1 MQTRH
6 LRYSWLSFLWVG
18 LFAASLG
25 GSAFAAS
32 AADADLELLPLAPL
46 TPTSLPVENP
56 AAQEAAQASPQA
68 APALPAPAP
77 APDPALA
84 PAAALPQAPAPEPP
98 KPVAAKPAEPGV
110 VLVAALNV
118 TSAGMDE
125 KGSPEA
131 LGARLNQQIEA
142 AGKRAILPSETESY
156 LQSEKGR
163 AFLRSLS
170 VERTCE
176 AGADLGAQF
185 VLSGDVRQAKDG
197 QIALNL
203 DLFDVAK
210 KQKRGHLSR
219 KLAKG
224 ADFGPEWD
232 AMAQELLGAANPGD
246 SAPLVAAKA
255 LPNDSKEK
263 EKEPAEDAKEQAKVE
278 RFYKGELTTVG
289 PLEIIPWR
297 DRAGLLTGFRQ
308 LNYKYYMHIEPQV
321 DLHFFPDKLTREG
334 KLRLGF
340 SVPLNLELYS
350 REDAN
355 NDQKIDAWKRAGH
368 VRTEDWDNWR
378 DYFKLI
384 RYIQYGRK
392 EDKVYVNVNR
402 VYAASVGHGE
412 VMKRYIANLDY
423 FNTRLS
429 AEVDAYS
436 DYGGGEFYTND
447 LTRPNIIS
455 ALAFLKPA
463 SFASKDWM
471 AKSFSIGM
479 HYSTDWEAPKTI
491 NEVRQTKD
499 GSYIVSDSTD
509 LHFIGG
515 DIELKV
521 VNWPVERPE
530 IDLKVYT
537 DYTQWLH
544 NGGCWSLGT
553 LGRFNLYS
561 SVRQAFR
568 TRLEFRV
575 FQDNYTPSYFD
586 SFYEIM
592 KFRFFSERHPAT
604 YPSAMQA
611 PVKTKYQEYSER
623 KGTWKHAGVYV
634 EFSYALLDYVGVT
647 VAFDRYSGQDNGNVL
662 FHLEV
667 PATKYAQLEAS
678 YYKTNVTS
686 AKNVFDPTATNTM
699 FVTLLRIR
707 PIQLLAIQGGVRR
720 ITQPSQIYF
729 PALDGIWDFKADL
742 EISWEF

>member
-1 MQTRH
+1 MQTRKMG
-6 LRYSWLSFLWVG
+6 SVWVS
-18 LFAASLG
+18 LFAVVLSGAIMS
-25 GSAFAAS
+25 AS
-32 AADADLELLPLAPL
+32 ALAAVSSDDGLELLPLAPL
-46 TPTSLPVENP
+46 LPEPAKATNP
-56 AAQEAAQASPQA
+56 AAPE
-68 APALPAPAP
+68 APAAVQSPAPAP
-77 APDPALA
+77 AELPAGSAPPLAAPVPAPLPAPVVAA
-84 PAAALPQAPAPEPP
+84 PAAA
-98 KPVAAKPAEPGV
+98 VPGV
-110 VLVAALNV
+110 VLVAVLNV
-118 TSAGMDE
+118 TSAGMGE
-125 KGSPEA
+125 KGNPEA
-131 LGARLNQQIEA
+131 LGARLNRVVESG
-142 AGKRAILPSETESY
+142 GKHAILPSEIESY
-156 LQSEKGR
+156 LQTEQGR

-170 VERTCE
+170 VEKTCQ
-176 AGADLGAQF
+176 AGADLGATL
-185 VLSGDVRQAKDG
+185 VLSGDVRATRDG
-197 QIALNL
+197 QIAINM
-203 DLFDVAK
+203 DLFAVAE
-210 KQKRGHLSR
+210 KQKRGHLGR
-219 KLAKG
+219 KLAQG
-224 ADFGPEWD
+224 ADFGAEWE
-232 AMAQELLGAANPGD
+232 AMATELLAKSSEPAPVPPIAA
-246 SAPLVAAKA
+246 AA
-255 LPNDSKEK
+255 LPPQKEK
-263 EKEPAEDAKEQAKVE
+263 ESSEELKEKAKVD

-308 LNYKYYMHIEPQV
+308 LNYKYYVHIEPQV

-355 NDQKIDAWKRAGH
+355 NDQKIDGWKRAGQ
-368 VRTEDWDNWR
+368 VRKEDWDHWR

-392 EDKVYVNVNR
+392 EDKIYVNVNR

-412 VMKRYIANLDY
+412 VMKRYISNLDY

-429 AEVDAYS
+429 AEIDAYS
-436 DYGGGEFYTND
+436 DYGGGEVYTND

-455 ALAFLKPA
+455 VLGFIKPA
-463 SFASKDWM
+463 SFASKNWM
-471 AKSFSIGM
+471 AKSFSMGV
-479 HYSTDWEAPKTI
+479 HYTTDWEAPKTT
-491 NEVRQTKD
+491 NDVRQNKD
-499 GSYIVSDSTD
+499 GTYIFDPTAI
-509 LHFIGG
+509 HFIGG
-515 DIELKV
+515 DLELKV
-521 VNWPVERPE
+521 INWPLERPE
-530 IDLKVYT
+530 VDLKVYT

-561 SVRQAFR
+561 AVRQAFR
-568 TRLEFRV
+568 ARFEFRV

-592 KFRFFSERHPAT
+592 KYRYFSERHPAS
-604 YPSAMQA
+604 YPSAMRA
-611 PVKTKYQEYSER
+611 PLKTKFQEYSGR
-623 KGTWKHAGVYV
+623 SSDWKHAGVYV
-634 EFSYALLDYVGVT
+634 EFSYALLDYVGLT
-647 VAFDRYSGQDNGNVL
+647 MAFDRYSGQDNGNVL
-662 FHLEV
+662 FHVEV